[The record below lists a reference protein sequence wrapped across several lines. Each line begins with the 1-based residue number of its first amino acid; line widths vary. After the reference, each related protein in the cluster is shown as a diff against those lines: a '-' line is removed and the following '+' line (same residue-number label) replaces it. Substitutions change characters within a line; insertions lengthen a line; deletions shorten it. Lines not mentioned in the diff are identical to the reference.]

1 MKIGVIVAMES
12 EYEALLNAGVEN
24 VVKAGIG
31 KVNAARATAE
41 LILTERPDCIINSGV
56 AGGIDNCL
64 KVGDFVLGSQ
74 VAYHDVW
81 CGEGNLRGQVQGL
94 PQRFCADSSL
104 LSCARGLKTE
114 NMTLH
119 EGLICTGDQFL
130 TTLEEDMK
138 VKKLYPDALACDM
151 ESAAIAQVCLHY
163 GVPFLS
169 FRAISDVVTPQCD
182 HQQTY
187 DGFWADLKANS
198 FSLLK
203 QLLDSL

>member
-1 MKIGVIVAMES
+1 
-12 EYEALLNAGVEN
+12 
-24 VVKAGIG
+24 
-31 KVNAARATAE
+31 
-41 LILTERPDCIINSGV
+41 
-56 AGGIDNCL
+56 
-64 KVGDFVLGSQ
+64 
-74 VAYHDVW
+74 
-81 CGEGNLRGQVQGL
+81 
-94 PQRFCADSSL
+94 
-104 LSCARGLKTE
+104 
-114 NMTLH
+114 
-119 EGLICTGDQFL
+119 
-130 TTLEEDMK
+130 MK

-203 QLLDSL
+203 QLLDNI

>member
-56 AGGIDNCL
+56 AGGIDNRL

-114 NMTLH
+114 NVTLH

-138 VKKLYPDALACDM
+138 VKKP
-151 ESAAIAQVCLHY
+151 AIWNPL
-163 GVPFLS
+163 P
-169 FRAISDVVTPQCD
+169 
-182 HQQTY
+182 
-187 DGFWADLKANS
+187 
-198 FSLLK
+198 
-203 QLLDSL
+203 